1 MIYIHK
7 NVSISNLKD
16 LIHSYFYT
24 EVDMDYD
31 QLVGYTKYLTR
42 RALGSLIG
50 KPIPEELKSLL
61 IDKKKEGEKV
71 KYSGSILP
79 EVEFTLDMNSKS
91 NTISNANVFWENGA
105 GQVINAPALA

>member
-1 MIYIHK
+1 MK
-7 NVSISNLKD
+7 RCNLKD
-16 LIHSYFYT
+16 LIRSYFYT

-61 IDKKKEGEKV
+61 INKKKESE
-71 KYSGSILP
+71 
-79 EVEFTLDMNSKS
+79 S
-91 NTISNANVFWENGA
+91 NTISNANVFWKNST
-105 GQVINAPALA
+105 GQVINAPALV